1 MFQKTAKTA
10 TNAGNSPANVPKKCQ
25 KARADCDALAYETRV
40 GSPPDFHLKRVPA
53 PSCFRA
59 LNRSAQAGRRANAG
73 NSPANVPKNHQN
85 NNKRRRKN
93 SGKCSKKQPKQQQ
106 MPEIL
111 PQMFHKLAKVIITLQ
126 LRKGNNARAFGWL
139 GLCGARALSARYRA
153 CVEST
158 PCFQP

>member
-1 MFQKTAKTA
+1 MFQKTAKTT
-10 TNAGNSPANVPKKCQ
+10 TNSGN
-25 KARADCDALAYETRV
+25 
-40 GSPPDFHLKRVPA
+40 F
-53 PSCFRA
+53 
-59 LNRSAQAGRRANAG
+59 
-73 NSPANVPKNHQN
+73 PANVPKNHQN